1 VTAGRGSFIDE
12 LITLAGGTN
21 ITYDTKRAYSYFSPE
36 QVIKRNPD
44 CIILAYMSNE
54 KPLKIIGERLGWKD
68 ISAVKHNRIY
78 NDINPDLILR
88 PGPRLIEGLK
98 ELHKKLY
105 P

>member
-1 VTAGRGSFIDE
+1 
-12 LITLAGGTN
+12 
-21 ITYDTKRAYSYFSPE
+21 
-36 QVIKRNPD
+36 
-44 CIILAYMSNE
+44 MSNE